1 MAMNEREKAERQRK
15 IIVRVFSAIAI
26 VSLVFLGMVKYQHT
40 FSENKWASNP
50 DDRYKLVENLFEKH
64 NLIGMHEADVT
75 ALLGEEDSDKSSFKI
90 SRKEFP
96 PDTTLVYYLGVD
108 FMDNQWLIIS
118 LADGIVYEYCID
130 VT

>member
-1 MAMNEREKAERQRK
+1 MAMNEREKAERQRI

-26 VSLVFLGMVKYQHT
+26 ASLVFLGMVKYQHT
-40 FSENKWASNP
+40 FSENKS
-50 DDRYKLVENLFEKH
+50 RSFFKLLKNSFEKH
-64 NLIGMHEADVT
+64 NLIGMHEADVI

>member
-1 MAMNEREKAERQRK
+1 MAMNEREKAERQRI

-64 NLIGMHEADVT
+64 NLIGMHEADVI

-118 LADGIVYEYCID
+118 LVDGIVYEYCID

>member
-1 MAMNEREKAERQRK
+1 MAMNEREKAERQRI

-26 VSLVFLGMVKYQHT
+26 ASLVFLGMVKYQHT

-50 DDRYKLVENLFEKH
+50 EDRYKLVENLLEKH
-64 NLIGMHEADVT
+64 NLIGMHEVDVI

>member
-1 MAMNEREKAERQRK
+1 MAMNEREKAERQRI
-15 IIVRVFSAIAI
+15 IIVRVFSVIAI

-64 NLIGMHEADVT
+64 NLIGMHEADVIT
-75 ALLGEEDSDKSSFKI
+75 LLGEEDSDKSSFKI

>member
-1 MAMNEREKAERQRK
+1 MNEREKAERQSR

-64 NLIGMHEADVT
+64 NLIGMHETDVI

-118 LADGIVYEYCID
+118 LVDGIVCEYCFD
-130 VT
+130 VS